1 MDGDRTAHELTLLGV
16 EQLEQAEEA
25 KLHASSRRA
34 RIERDVTAELQQ
46 RQMSRRKESRLTAGT
61 VKATVDNRTSHDPL
75 WRSRV
80 SANNWHMEQAQMYFL
95 AALAVGRE
103 EDKNDG
109 LARA

>member
-1 MDGDRTAHELTLLGV
+1 MDDDRTAHELTLLGM

-25 KLHASSRRA
+25 KLHASLRRA
-34 RIERDVTAELQQ
+34 RIQKDVTAELEQ
-46 RQMSRRKESRLTAGT
+46 RQMSRRKAGSLTPGT
-61 VKATVDNRTSHDPL
+61 IKATVDNRTSHDPL
-75 WRSRV
+75 WRAKV

-95 AALAVGRE
+95 GALALGRE